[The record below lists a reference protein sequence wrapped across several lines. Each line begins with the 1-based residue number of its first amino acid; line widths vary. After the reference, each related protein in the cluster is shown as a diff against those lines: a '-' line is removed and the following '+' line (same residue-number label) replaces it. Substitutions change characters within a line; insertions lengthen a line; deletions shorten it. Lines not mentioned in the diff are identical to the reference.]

1 MAEITA
7 AMVKELR
14 TATDAPMM
22 DCKKAL
28 TESEGDMEKA
38 VEILRDR
45 GIAKSAKKADRVA
58 AEGSIGLKIAEDFSK
73 ATLVEVNSETDFVA
87 KNDGFKDLVAKSVT
101 QAYTQNCDSVEALR
115 ETELDGKSFAL
126 VFDESVAKIGEK
138 IEVRRM
144 ATLSGD
150 ANTVVN
156 GYVHSNTRIGVIVA
170 IECDS
175 EKTAK
180 ALVDITKNVAMH
192 ASAMKPT
199 TLSYK
204 DFDAAYVE
212 SETIGRIEAIKNE
225 NEELARLKKPLKN
238 VPQFISMAQLTPEV
252 LAEAETNI
260 KAELKAQGKPEQIWD
275 KIVPGQLA
283 RFIDDNS
290 TLDKEQ
296 ALVDQNYVMNDKLTV
311 AQAVEEAAKAAGGS
325 AKISAFFRLE
335 VGEGLEKKVDD
346 FAAEVAAQMA

>member
-1 MAEITA
+1 MAVTA
-7 AMVKELR
+7 ADVKKLR
-14 TATDAPMM
+14 QATDAPMM

-28 TESEGDMEKA
+28 TECDNDFDKA
-38 VEILRDR
+38 VEFLRER
-45 GIAKSAKKADRVA
+45 GVAKSAKKADRVA
-58 AEGSIGLKIAEDFSK
+58 AEGSIGLKIADDFKK

-87 KNDGFKDLVAKSVT
+87 QNDGFKNLVATTVSQVFSSDS
-101 QAYTQNCDSVEALR
+101 DSVEGLR
-115 ETELDGKSFAL
+115 ETTIDGVAFSGI
-126 VFDESVAKIGEK
+126 FDESVAKIGEK

-144 ATLSGD
+144 ATLKGD
-150 ANTVVN
+150 DKTIVN

-175 EKTAK
+175 AKTAE
-180 ALVDITKNVAMH
+180 ALIPMAKNVAMH

-204 DFDAAYVE
+204 DFDADYVE
-212 SETIGRIEAIKNE
+212 AETKGRIEAIKTE
-225 NEELARLKKPLKN
+225 NEERARMKKPLLN
-238 VPQFISMAQLTPEV
+238 VPQYISMSQLSDDVMAQ
-252 LAEAETNI
+252 AEADI
-260 KAELKAQGKPEQIWD
+260 KAALKEQNKPEKIWD

-283 RFIDDNS
+283 RFVADNT

-296 ALVDQNYVMNDKLTV
+296 ALLDQNYVLDDKLTV
-311 AQAVEEAAKAAGGS
+311 AQAVEAAAKAAGGTAS
-325 AKISAFFRLE
+325 IAAFVRLE

>member
-14 TATDAPMM
+14 SATDAPMM

-180 ALVDITKNVAMH
+180 ALVDIAKNVAMH

-252 LAEAETNI
+252 LAEAEANI

>member
-14 TATDAPMM
+14 SATDAPMM

-28 TESEGDMEKA
+28 TETDGDFEKA
-38 VEILRDR
+38 VEFLRER

-58 AEGSIGLKIAEDFSK
+58 AEGSIGLKIADDFSK

-87 KNDGFKDLVAKSVT
+87 KNDGFKDLVAKSVA
-101 QAYTQNCDSVEALR
+101 QAYATDCNTTEALR
-115 ETELDGKSFAL
+115 ETEIEGKSFAL
-126 VFDESVAKIGEK
+126 TFDEAVAKIGEK
-138 IEVRRM
+138 IEVRRI
-144 ATLSGD
+144 ATLTGNE
-150 ANTVVN
+150 NTIVN

-175 EKTAK
+175 ANTAK
-180 ALVDITKNVAMH
+180 AMVDMAKNVAMH

-204 DFDAAYVE
+204 DFDPAFVE
-212 SETIGRIEAIKNE
+212 SETIGRIEVIKKE

-238 VPQFISMAQLTPEV
+238 VPQYISMSQLTEEV
-252 LAEAETNI
+252 LAQAEADI
-260 KAELKAQGKPEQIWD
+260 KAALKEQGKPEQIWD

-283 RFIDDNS
+283 RFIDDNT

-296 ALVDQNYVMNDKLTV
+296 ALLDQNYVLDDKLTV
-311 AQAVEEAAKAAGGS
+311 AQAVEEAGKAAGGT